1 MRGLARSWWVGLTFV
16 PFGLLGWAALVY
28 AGARARRRGWVA
40 AGVLYGVLIATGFTL
55 DDDGG
60 WIDELSYWLVLV
72 TWGATIAHAL
82 VVRPAY
88 LRLTDPVGGELQGAT
103 RIADR
108 RREAR
113 RLAREEPVRAL
124 EIGVGRPDLP
134 GGFDGG
140 VVDLNNAPVDA
151 IATLPG
157 VGGDLAERIV
167 AVREEING
175 FESLDDAGHV
185 LHLSAPTIDRIR
197 LHAVVLPRGV
207 ETDESA

>member
-1 MRGLARSWWVGLTFV
+1 M
-16 PFGLLGWAALVY
+16 LGWAALVY

-40 AGVLYGVLIATGFTL
+40 AGVLYAVLTVTGFTL

-60 WIDELSYWLVLV
+60 WVDELSYWLVLV

-88 LRLTDPVGGELQGAT
+88 LRLTDPIGGELQRAAT
-103 RIADR
+103 FADR

-113 RLAREEPVRAL
+113 RLASEEPVRAL
-124 EIGVGRPDLP
+124 EMGVGRPDLP

-140 VVDLNNAPVDA
+140 VIDLNNAPVDA

-157 VGGDLAERIV
+157 IGGELAERIV
-167 AVREEING
+167 AVRDEING
-175 FESLDDAGHV
+175 FSSLDDVGHV
-185 LHLSAPTIDRIR
+185 LHLSAATVDRIR
-197 LHAVVLPRGV
+197 LHAVALPRGV
-207 ETDESA
+207 ESDENA